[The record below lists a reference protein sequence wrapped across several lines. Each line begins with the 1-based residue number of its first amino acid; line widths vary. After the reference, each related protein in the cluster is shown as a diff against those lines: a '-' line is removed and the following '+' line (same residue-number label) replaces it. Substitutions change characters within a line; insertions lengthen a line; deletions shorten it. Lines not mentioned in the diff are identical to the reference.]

1 MTTPQAPFMDY
12 SELTPFPARP
22 TTPRR
27 RPAWVVGLLVM
38 AWVTAAGALL
48 GPVAAV
54 VLYDLAPL
62 YPLTILLGAV
72 VGATYGLFAGVLLGF
87 GSAVV
92 VAVVREARQGG
103 AAG

>member
-1 MTTPQAPFMDY
+1 
-12 SELTPFPARP
+12 
-22 TTPRR
+22 
-27 RPAWVVGLLVM
+27 M
-38 AWVTAAGALL
+38 AWVTAAGTVL

-62 YPLTILLGAV
+62 HPLTIVLGAA

-87 GSAVV
+87 GTAVV
-92 VAVVREARQGG
+92 VAVVREAQQGG